1 MEVFPDIDIDILGTD
16 IYIYMYIYMY
26 IYICTYEYIY
36 IYIYVCVFFMMCVFA
51 LVSGLL
57 DLHVTVLNLQRPMF
71 IFQRWKN
78 HGRKTMMFPCPCCRS
93 MVSIGFLPFLVLFG
107 PAFWGPKEPFVGPR
121 RAVGSA
127 VSWDPSAES
136 PQSLAPGDG

>member
-1 MEVFPDIDIDILGTD
+1 MNI
-16 IYIYMYIYMY
+16 
-26 IYICTYEYIY
+26 YIY
-36 IYIYVCVFFMMCVFA
+36 IYIYICVCVLHDVCFCFSDWVAGFA
-51 LVSGLL
+51 CHSSELAADVHL
-57 DLHVTVLNLQRPMF
+57 P
-71 IFQRWKN
+71 WKN